1 LLITPYS
8 LIIRIMNDLIPGE
21 EYTPTNV
28 LAKRGV
34 RAIGCLVGGAGLLLL
49 AALGARFPIVGIAAG
64 AVLGVIGIGAVISK
78 DPDDRKPGLVVLAA
92 GVLSLLS
99 RVPGVRAFAGT
110 LLGVGALGLL
120 AAGIWNGI
128 RFLRE
133 IKRRS

>member
-1 LLITPYS
+1 
-8 LIIRIMNDLIPGE
+8 MNDLIPGE

-34 RAIGCLVGGAGLLLL
+34 RAIGCLVGGVGLLLL
-49 AALGARFPIVGIAAG
+49 AALGARFPLVGIAAG
-64 AVLGVIGIGAVISK
+64 AVLGIVGIRAVVSK

-92 GVLSLLS
+92 GVLSVLS

-110 LLGVGALGLL
+110 LLGIGAIGLL
-120 AAGIWNGI
+120 AAGVWNGI

-133 IKRRS
+133 IKKRS

>member
-1 LLITPYS
+1 
-8 LIIRIMNDLIPGE
+8 MNDLIPGE

-34 RAIGCLVGGAGLLLL
+34 RAVGCLVGGAGLLLL

-64 AVLGVIGIGAVISK
+64 AVLGVIGIGAVVSK

-92 GVLSLLS
+92 GVLSVLS

-110 LLGVGALGLL
+110 LLGIGAFGLL
-120 AAGIWNGI
+120 AVGIWNGI

-133 IKRRS
+133 IKKRS

>member
-1 LLITPYS
+1 
-8 LIIRIMNDLIPGE
+8 MNDLMSDE
-21 EYTPTNV
+21 EYTPTSV

-34 RAIGCLVGGAGLLLL
+34 RAVGCLAGGAGLLLL
-49 AALGARFPIVGIAAG
+49 AALGTRFPLVGIAAG
-64 AVLGVIGIGAVISK
+64 AVLGVVGIGAVISK

-99 RVPGVRAFAGT
+99 RVPGVRVFAGT

>member
-1 LLITPYS
+1 
-8 LIIRIMNDLIPGE
+8 MNDLMPGE

-34 RAIGCLVGGAGLLLL
+34 RAVACLAGGAALLLL
-49 AALGARFPIVGIAAG
+49 SALGARFPFVGIAAG

-78 DPDDRKPGLVVLAA
+78 DPDDRKPGLFVLAA

-99 RVPGVRAFAGT
+99 RVPGARAFAAT
-110 LLGVGALGLL
+110 LLGAGAIGLL

>member
-1 LLITPYS
+1 
-8 LIIRIMNDLIPGE
+8 MNDLIPGE

-34 RAIGCLVGGAGLLLL
+34 RAISCLVGGAGLLLL
-49 AALGARFPIVGIAAG
+49 AALGARFPFLGIAVG
-64 AVLGVIGIGAVISK
+64 AVLGVVGVGAVISK

-92 GVLSLLS
+92 GVLSVLS

-110 LLGVGALGLL
+110 LLGIGAFGLL

>member
-1 LLITPYS
+1 
-8 LIIRIMNDLIPGE
+8 MNDLIPGE

-34 RAIGCLVGGAGLLLL
+34 SAVACLAGGVGLLVL

-64 AVLGVIGIGAVISK
+64 AVLGVVGIGAVISK

-92 GVLSLLS
+92 GILSVLS
-99 RVPGVRAFAGT
+99 RVPVVRAFAGT

-120 AAGIWNGI
+120 AAGIWNGV
-128 RFLRE
+128 RFFTELK
-133 IKRRS
+133 KRA